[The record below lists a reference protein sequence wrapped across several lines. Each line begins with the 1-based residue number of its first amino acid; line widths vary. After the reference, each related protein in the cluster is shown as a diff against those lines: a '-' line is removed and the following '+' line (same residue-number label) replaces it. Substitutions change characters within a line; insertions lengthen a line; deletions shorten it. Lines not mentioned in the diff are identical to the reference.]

1 MSMADE
7 DFSLK
12 SFDLTDKVI
21 IITGG
26 ASGLG
31 EYYTQAVAQ
40 VGADVLVV
48 SDTEANWEKTEAYV
62 KAHGRRVVFL
72 KQDITEEGAA
82 ERVVDTALEEFGRI
96 DVLINNAGMQRRHP
110 LEEFP
115 DRDWRAVIDLN
126 LNALYYLSHEVA
138 KVMMRQRSGKIINV
152 GSMQSYRAG
161 KFIFPYA
168 ASKHAVLGLT
178 RAYAD
183 ALAPYNVQVNGIA
196 PGYIDTPMTK
206 ALQEDPVRS
215 VEIRDHIPA
224 GHWGEPAELKG
235 TMVFLCSKASNY
247 VTGVMIPVDGGYLLR

>member
-1 MSMADE
+1 MVDE

-31 EYYTQAVAQ
+31 EYYTQAVTQ
-40 VGADVLVV
+40 VEADVLVV
-48 SDTEANWEKTEAYV
+48 SNTETNWGKMERYV

-72 KQDITEEGAA
+72 RQDITEEGAA
-82 ERVVDTALEEFGRI
+82 EKVVDTALKEFGRI

-115 DRDWRAVIDLN
+115 DEDWRAVIDLN

-138 KVMMRQRSGKIINV
+138 KVMMKQRSGKIINV

-196 PGYIDTPMTK
+196 PGYINTPMTK

-224 GHWGEPAELKG
+224 GHWGEPVELKG
-235 TMVFLCSKASNY
+235 TMVFLCSKASDY